1 MWQVD
6 AATAPATTRQ
16 RQTTGTSTA
25 KPSVP
30 PEPPTYLLVLTR
42 IDVVML
48 TVYRPLQRLTKR
60 CLLLAESVITITA
73 RGVRVCTR
81 TWGVR
86 ASTRPRVLG
95 IKVYMRPRA
104 QGHRV
109 LRLRGTHSTRPRPRA
124 RKRPLRTSTGIKNRY
139 SWTGRGRR
147 RYEEVELRYEEGSK
161 PFQPARYS
169 VPHHYQERLA
179 THLRKLEAKGAV
191 EHVADPTQGGEQG
204 QGNHRPPEEEAG
216 QVKLYGLPSRRGGPK
231 APVPQRGGAEGQV
244 HEEDQ
249 PAWGLL
255 RYLFFPR
262 SYSFLSIMAILAS
275 AKPVC
280 RLE

>member
-1 MWQVD
+1 MYKDVGCQGIYK
-6 AATAPATTRQ
+6 AKGAGHQGIYEAKGAGPQGIEAEGHPQHKAKTKGKEEATKNVN
-16 RQTTGTSTA
+16 GYK
-25 KPSVP
+25 KP
-30 PEPPTYLLVLTR
+30 VLMDR
-42 IDVVML
+42 EGKKKI
-48 TVYRPLQRLTKR
+48 
-60 CLLLAESVITITA
+60 
-73 RGVRVCTR
+73 
-81 TWGVR
+81 
-86 ASTRPRVLG
+86 
-95 IKVYMRPRA
+95 
-104 QGHRV
+104 
-109 LRLRGTHSTRPRPRA
+109 
-124 RKRPLRTSTGIKNRY
+124 
-139 SWTGRGRR
+139 
-147 RYEEVELRYEEGSK
+147 EEVELRYEEGSK

-231 APVPQRGGAEGQV
+231 APVPQRGGAEEQV

-262 SYSFLSIMAILAS
+262 SYLFLSIMAILATWC
-275 AKPVC
+275 KDQF
-280 RLE
+280 RLSLKEHRS